1 MKILV
6 THPNSNQNNRNLL
19 LALEKKN
26 ALFRFITTVN
36 FRTNKFYYEF
46 IPKKIKYFLSKRD
59 FTKITNKVCTKP
71 IIESAL
77 EYIKK
82 KILKQKNFIE
92 ENSSIDNL
100 SAKFLKK
107 NLNKI
112 DAVYCYEDSALETFK
127 IAKQNKIKCIY
138 ELPAVYWAEKNQIYA
153 SEQKKIKFDYSE
165 NFLTH
170 SSLEGKIKDEELRL
184 ADLIIVPSNYVK
196 KTLLK
201 TRFKKKKIVVVPY
214 GFNDPFNRKK
224 WTINPKKKVKILF
237 AGNLSIKKGIH
248 YLISAIEKINL
259 KRKIVDLTIVGKG
272 QYESYLLKNFKNIS
286 FKSGLH
292 HKELINLMRKND
304 IFILPS
310 LCEGFGLVLTEAMSS
325 GMVVV
330 STKKTILS
338 ELNFNKKDKIIIKS
352 NFEEEIIKILKN
364 LINDRTLLKKI
375 GLNAIKT
382 SRKYSWKDYQ
392 IKIANILEIFLNR
405 K

>member
-6 THPNSNQNNRNLL
+6 AHPNSNQNNRNLL

-26 ALFRFITTVN
+26 ALFKFITTVN
-36 FRTNKFYYEF
+36 FKTNKFYYAF
-46 IPKKIKYFLSKRD
+46 VPKKIKYFLSKRD
-59 FTKITNKVCTKP
+59 FTNITNKIYTKP
-71 IIESAL
+71 IFQTVINYIE
-77 EYIKK
+77 K
-82 KILKQKNFIE
+82 KILKQKNFI
-92 ENSSIDNL
+92 NNYRSIDQL
-100 SAKFLKK
+100 CAKFLKK

-138 ELPAVYWAEKNQIYA
+138 ELPAAYWAEKNQIYT

-165 NFLTH
+165 KFLTH
-170 SSLEGKIKDEELRL
+170 SSLEGKIKDEELKL
-184 ADLIIVPSNYVK
+184 ADLIIVPSNFVK
-196 KTLLK
+196 NTLLK

-214 GFNDPFNRKK
+214 GFNNSFKRKK
-224 WTINPKKKVKILF
+224 WTVNPTKRIKILF

-248 YLISAIEKINL
+248 YLVSAIKKVNF

-286 FKSGLH
+286 FKSSLH

-338 ELNFNKKDKIIIKS
+338 ELNFNKNDKILIKS
-352 NFEEEIIKILKN
+352 NFEKEIIKIIKN
-364 LINDRTLLKKI
+364 LTNNRKLLKKI

-382 SRKYSWKDYQ
+382 SKKYSWKDYQ
-392 IKIANILEIFLNR
+392 IKIADILEAFLNC